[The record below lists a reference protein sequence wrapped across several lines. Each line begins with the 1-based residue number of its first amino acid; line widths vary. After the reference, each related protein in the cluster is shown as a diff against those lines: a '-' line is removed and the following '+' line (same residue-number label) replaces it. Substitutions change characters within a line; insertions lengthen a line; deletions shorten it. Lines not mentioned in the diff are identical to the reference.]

1 MRTAGVTR
9 LDSIKQAIL
18 LFSNSKLSIKPD
30 HRLLEFSG
38 DVESTIVVVRALSA
52 TTIPFGQAGLTNL
65 FCLAAQFLK

>member
-18 LFSNSKLSIKPD
+18 LFANSKLSIKPD
-30 HRLLEFSG
+30 HHLLEFSS

-52 TTIPFGQAGLTNL
+52 TTISTGQQASPIYS
-65 FCLAAQFLK
+65 A